1 MQDVMRSKGADRP
14 TFGWVAFLSS
24 SALTVLAV
32 ALFGMA
38 QNVNE
43 IRKEQAAAT
52 DDGQLLQARRTM
64 ELATLEVVAV
74 RMLDAV
80 GVDGDRS
87 ERLASAAAEI
97 RAATSSIS
105 ILADGEGL
113 VAKEADTF
121 LGGVEIEA
129 LDDPVEG
136 NLGDLFDVAEDV
148 ARYGGASEM
157 VTTQRDAIQQLSFVS
172 ALPLH
177 VLIEGIAADVSV
189 NDRTVDPSAA
199 SFVDTQI
206 GVVRT
211 QGGWFGT
218 DPTTPFDDSDW
229 IDIDSARV
237 MLPEA
242 TERLGDVM
250 ASNLL
255 VVYDAWMRELRDGMG
270 TPPFELTEALAA
282 VDEVQPELLS
292 VIDELFADDE
302 AARVE
307 SLADQESNRHTLLAV
322 AAAVGVLA
330 LVAFLF
336 GVLIISR
343 TTRTSRQRAELAVRD
358 GLTGVGNRYELD
370 ETTRVSTMDP
380 RFRHH
385 LVAMIDLDRFK
396 MVNDVHGHAA
406 GDAIL
411 VEVATRLK
419 KIATRVEGGHA
430 GVVTSVIRLGGDEFL
445 LTVHSTDEVDADL
458 IRAELDEVRA
468 GSIDHD
474 GERIGLGFSVGILL
488 ASGRHQLAELM
499 GAADLAAYDD
509 KAARARARRA
519 SGQDLSPTSS
529 DAAIASLRPRYQSTV
544 SVIARSSGVPEDPK
558 VD

>member
-1 MQDVMRSKGADRP
+1 MRWKSLDRP
-14 TFGWVAFLSS
+14 IFGWVAILSS
-24 SALTVLAV
+24 SALAVLAV

-38 QNVNE
+38 QSESMSGEDRAVAVD
-43 IRKEQAAAT
+43 Q
-52 DDGQLLQARRTM
+52 GQLLEARRTM

-80 GVDGDRS
+80 GVAGDRS
-87 ERLASAAAEI
+87 ERLAAAAAEI
-97 RAATSSIS
+97 RAATSSITA
-105 ILADGEGL
+105 LAEGEGL
-113 VAKEADTF
+113 VAKEAKTL

-129 LDDPVEG
+129 LDHPVEG
-136 NLGDLFDVAEDV
+136 KLDDLFDVAEDV
-148 ARYGGASEM
+148 ARYGGASGM
-157 VTTQRDAIQQLSFVS
+157 VTTRREAIQQLSFVS
-172 ALPLH
+172 ALPFH

-189 NDRTVDPSAA
+189 NERTSDPSTAP
-199 SFVDTQI
+199 FVNTLI

-211 QGGWFGT
+211 EGGWFGT

-242 TERLGDVM
+242 TERPGDVM
-250 ASNLL
+250 ASNPL
-255 VVYDAWMRELRDGMG
+255 VVYDAWMRELRDGMD

-282 VDEVQPELLS
+282 VDEAQPELLS

-307 SLADQESNRHTLLAV
+307 SLADQESNRDALLSE

-336 GVLIISR
+336 GVLSISR

-385 LVAMIDLDRFK
+385 LVAMIRTKGSSNSSERGDRK
-396 MVNDVHGHAA
+396 AESGKRKA
-406 GDAIL
+406 
-411 VEVATRLK
+411 
-419 KIATRVEGGHA
+419 
-430 GVVTSVIRLGGDEFL
+430 VI
-445 LTVHSTDEVDADL
+445 
-458 IRAELDEVRA
+458 
-468 GSIDHD
+468 
-474 GERIGLGFSVGILL
+474 GER
-488 ASGRHQLAELM
+488 
-499 GAADLAAYDD
+499 
-509 KAARARARRA
+509 
-519 SGQDLSPTSS
+519 
-529 DAAIASLRPRYQSTV
+529 
-544 SVIARSSGVPEDPK
+544 
-558 VD
+558 

>member
-1 MQDVMRSKGADRP
+1 M
-14 TFGWVAFLSS
+14 FGWVAFLSS

-43 IRKEQAAAT
+43 SRQEQAAAT
-52 DDGQLLQARRTM
+52 DEGQLLQARRTM

-87 ERLASAAAEI
+87 ERLASAVAEI
-97 RAATSSIS
+97 RAATSSITT
-105 ILADGEGL
+105 LAEGEGL
-113 VAKEADTF
+113 VAKEAETF

-136 NLGDLFDVAEDV
+136 NLDDLFDVAEDV

-157 VTTQRDAIQQLSFVS
+157 VMTQRDAIQQLSFVS

-189 NDRTVDPSAA
+189 NDRTVDPSVA

-211 QGGWFGT
+211 EGGWFGT
-218 DPTTPFDDSDW
+218 DPTTPFDGSDW

-255 VVYDAWMRELRDGMG
+255 VVYDAWVRELRDGMD
-270 TPPFELTEALAA
+270 TPPFELTEALGA
-282 VDEVQPELLS
+282 VDEVQPELLN

-307 SLADQESNRHTLLAV
+307 SLADQESNHVTLLAA

-330 LVAFLF
+330 LVAFLL
-336 GVLIISR
+336 GVLSISR

-419 KIATRVEGGHA
+419 QIATRVEGSHA

-458 IRAELDEVRA
+458 IRAELDEVRG
-468 GSIDHD
+468 GSIEHD

-488 ASGRHQLAELM
+488 ASGQHQLAELM

-519 SGQDLSPTSS
+519 SSQDLSPPSS
-529 DAAIASLRPRYQSTV
+529 DAAIASLRPRYRSTV
-544 SVIARSSGVPEDPK
+544 SVIARASGVPEDPK

>member
-1 MQDVMRSKGADRP
+1 MRWKSLDRP
-14 TFGWVAFLSS
+14 IFGWVAILSS
-24 SALTVLAV
+24 SALAVLAV

-38 QNVNE
+38 QSESMSGEDRAVAVD
-43 IRKEQAAAT
+43 Q
-52 DDGQLLQARRTM
+52 GQLLEARRTM

-80 GVDGDRS
+80 GVAGDRS
-87 ERLASAAAEI
+87 ERLAAAAAEI
-97 RAATSSIS
+97 RAATSSITA
-105 ILADGEGL
+105 LAEGEGL
-113 VAKEADTF
+113 VAKEAKTL

-136 NLGDLFDVAEDV
+136 KLDDLFDVAEDV
-148 ARYGGASEM
+148 ARYGGASGM
-157 VTTQRDAIQQLSFVS
+157 VTTRREAIQQLSFVS
-172 ALPLH
+172 ALPFH

-189 NDRTVDPSAA
+189 NERTSDPSTAP
-199 SFVDTQI
+199 FVNTLI

-211 QGGWFGT
+211 EGGWFGT

-242 TERLGDVM
+242 TERPGDVM
-250 ASNLL
+250 ASNPL
-255 VVYDAWMRELRDGMG
+255 VVYDAWMRELRDGMD

-282 VDEVQPELLS
+282 VDEAQPELLS

-307 SLADQESNRHTLLAV
+307 SLADQESNRDALLSE

-336 GVLIISR
+336 GVLSISR

-385 LVAMIDLDRFK
+385 LVAMIRTKGSSNSSERGDRKAESGKRKAESSDRRAVIASTCPILIIRKPNSPKSAKMFK
-396 MVNDVHGHAA
+396 S
-406 GDAIL
+406 
-411 VEVATRLK
+411 EWC
-419 KIATRVEGGHA
+419 
-430 GVVTSVIRLGGDEFL
+430 
-445 LTVHSTDEVDADL
+445 
-458 IRAELDEVRA
+458 RAERLPCSTCSVRCP
-468 GSIDHD
+468 
-474 GERIGLGFSVGILL
+474 
-488 ASGRHQLAELM
+488 
-499 GAADLAAYDD
+499 
-509 KAARARARRA
+509 
-519 SGQDLSPTSS
+519 LS
-529 DAAIASLRPRYQSTV
+529 R
-544 SVIARSSGVPEDPK
+544 
-558 VD
+558 

>member
-1 MQDVMRSKGADRP
+1 MRLKGADRQII
-14 TFGWVAFLSS
+14 GLVAFLSS

-38 QNVNE
+38 QSE
-43 IRKEQAAAT
+43 SMSREDRAAAI
-52 DDGQLLQARRTM
+52 DEGQLLEARRTM

-97 RAATSSIS
+97 RAATSSITT
-105 ILADGEGL
+105 LAEGEGL
-113 VAKEADTF
+113 VAKEAETL

-136 NLGDLFDVAEDV
+136 NLDDLFDVAEDV
-148 ARYGGASEM
+148 ARYGGASGM
-157 VTTQRDAIQQLSFVS
+157 VTTRREAIQQLSFVS
-172 ALPLH
+172 ALPFH

-189 NDRTVDPSAA
+189 NERTIDPSTAP
-199 SFVDTQI
+199 FVNTQI

-211 QGGWFGT
+211 EGGWFGT
-218 DPTTPFDDSDW
+218 VPTTPFDGSDW

-255 VVYDAWMRELRDGMG
+255 VVYDAWTRELRDGMD
-270 TPPFELTEALAA
+270 TPPFELAEALAA

-307 SLADQESNRHTLLAV
+307 SLADQESNRDTLLA
-322 AAAVGVLA
+322 AAAAIGVLA
-330 LVAFLF
+330 LAAFLL
-336 GVLIISR
+336 GVLSISR
-343 TTRTSRQRAELAVRD
+343 TARTSRQRAELAVRD

-370 ETTRVSTMDP
+370 ETTRVLTMDL

-419 KIATRVEGGHA
+419 QIATRVEGGHA

-445 LTVHSTDEVDADL
+445 LTVHSTDEVNADL
-458 IRAELDEVRA
+458 IRAELDEVRG

-488 ASGRHQLAELM
+488 VSGRHQLAELM

-509 KAARARARRA
+509 KAARARARR
-519 SGQDLSPTSS
+519 SSSQDISPASS
-529 DAAIASLRPRYQSTV
+529 DAAVASLRPPYQSTL
-544 SVIARSSGVPEDPK
+544 SGIARASGVPDDPK